1 MALCELPA
9 EERPDSNCYSH
20 VRRHFLNYSI
30 HKASQRC
37 PKTALAYLLV
47 EMGVPESPTRAKV
60 VDESLV
66 KGLPIA
72 AHRGLV
78 EDILHVKGLIGV

>member
-1 MALCELPA
+1 
-9 EERPDSNCYSH
+9 
-20 VRRHFLNYSI
+20 
-30 HKASQRC
+30 
-37 PKTALAYLLV
+37 
-47 EMGVPESPTRAKV
+47 MGVPESPTRAKV